1 LLSYL
6 QQNTAGMKYLMAVPS
21 SMAGAGYVL
30 ATGRPVLYIGGFNG
44 QDPVATSTD
53 LARLVTEGQLRYVY
67 WGGGGGSG
75 SSGQSSISAWVAS
88 QCTVVAGLSSASA
101 SSGAG
106 GFAPGPGGSQG
117 TLNLEAAFKRIQ
129 AAMTT
134 DQLQAIQSMDL
145 SSQNMLALA
154 QKLAIAMP
162 AGANSQPPAGTPG
175 PGGPP
180 GLQGTP
186 MPGDPPGIGGNGT
199 PAAPGVGGGFE
210 TVWYQAVI
218 NLLQQKTQ

>member
-1 LLSYL
+1 MIKWIYKTFVTIFMGVGLLL
-6 QQNTAGMKYLMAVPS
+6 AGCAVLQNTATSGS
-21 SMAGAGYVL
+21 S
-30 ATGRPVLYIGGFNG
+30 AT
-44 QDPVATSTD
+44 ATSAANGRISPPLSMSLALGTLNLEGTD
-53 LARLVTEGQLRYVY
+53 LAVTPQQAATLLPLWQAADRLAT
-67 WGGGGGSG
+67 SG
-75 SSGQSSISAWVAS
+75 SANSAD
-88 QCTVVAGLSSASA
+88 
-101 SSGAG
+101 
-106 GFAPGPGGSQG
+106 
-117 TLNLEAAFKRIQ
+117 LEAAFKRIQ